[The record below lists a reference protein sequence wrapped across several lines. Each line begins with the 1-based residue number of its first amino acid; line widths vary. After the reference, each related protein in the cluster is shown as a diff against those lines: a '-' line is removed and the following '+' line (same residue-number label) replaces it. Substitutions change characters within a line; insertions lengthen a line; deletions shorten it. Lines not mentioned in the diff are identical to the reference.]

1 MNRILATLALAAAM
15 AQAAAAVAQ
24 TAPTPA
30 PKPAATAK
38 ATFAGGCFWCMEP
51 PYDKL
56 DGVVATISGYIGGQ
70 KPNPTYQ
77 EVTTGRTGHTEA
89 VEVEYDPNKVS
100 YEKLLEVFWKN
111 IDPTQKDGQFC
122 DHGSQYRSGIFVHND
137 EQRRLADA
145 SKSARF
151 SVGTS
156 SVNEAS
162 SPTPNARAKAASA
175 AFEKEAASSFSP
187 AMNNGFGN
195 GPTWIRLTSA
205 LTLAKSGVRHS
216 PF

>member
-1 MNRILATLALAAAM
+1 MNRIFLTLVLAFAM
-15 AQAAAAVAQ
+15 AQVAVAQ
-24 TAPTPA
+24 TAPTTPA
-30 PKPAATAK
+30 TKPAVTAK

-89 VEVEYDPNKVS
+89 VEVEYDPKKVS

-122 DHGSQYRSGIFVHND
+122 DHGSQYRSGVFVHND
-137 EQRRLADA
+137 EQKRLAEA
-145 SKSARF
+145 SK
-151 SVGTS
+151 
-156 SVNEAS
+156 
-162 SPTPNARAKAASA
+162 AA
-175 AFEKEAASSFSP
+175 
-187 AMNNGFGN
+187 
-195 GPTWIRLTSA
+195 
-205 LTLAKSGVRHS
+205 LAKSK
-216 PF
+216 PFKGEIVTEITPATTFYRAEEYHQDYYIKNPIRYTYYRTGCGRDERLKKVWGSAPH

>member
-1 MNRILATLALAAAM
+1 MNRILATLVLAAAM
-15 AQAAAAVAQ
+15 AQFAAAQ

-30 PKPAATAK
+30 LKPAATAK

-89 VEVEYDPNKVS
+89 VEVEYDPKKVS

-122 DHGSQYRSGIFVHND
+122 DHGSQYRSGVFVHND
-137 EQRRLADA
+137 EQKRLAEA
-145 SKSARF
+145 SK
-151 SVGTS
+151 
-156 SVNEAS
+156 
-162 SPTPNARAKAASA
+162 AA
-175 AFEKEAASSFSP
+175 
-187 AMNNGFGN
+187 
-195 GPTWIRLTSA
+195 
-205 LTLAKSGVRHS
+205 LAKSK
-216 PF
+216 PFKGEIVTEITPATTFYRAEEYHQDYYIKNPIRYTYYRTGCGRDERLKKVWGSAPH